1 MKKSGS
7 NPPFIHPAAS
17 IQRQSWKTE
26 AMTKRGYFLL
36 LNRTRHLNC
45 STEAMFC
52 DLSGESDGDEES
64 PG

>member
-26 AMTKRGYFLL
+26 AMMKGYFLL
-36 LNRTRHLNC
+36 INRTRHLNC

-52 DLSGESDGDEES
+52 DLSGQSDGEEKS
-64 PG
+64 LG